1 MHHLY
6 DCRCNLADVLY
17 FDRFRKIKL
26 DILEN
31 SCIIY
36 LYTRENKGNI
46 MKATQHA
53 TNSDLIALMA
63 KLAEEENNAA
73 REYETGEW
81 VSLGDDYCDDFAME
95 DF

>member
-1 MHHLY
+1 
-6 DCRCNLADVLY
+6 
-17 FDRFRKIKL
+17 
-26 DILEN
+26 
-31 SCIIY
+31 
-36 LYTRENKGNI
+36 

-81 VSLGDDYCDDFAME
+81 VSMSEEYCDDFAME

>member
-1 MHHLY
+1 M
-6 DCRCNLADVLY
+6 R
-17 FDRFRKIKL
+17 
-26 DILEN
+26 
-31 SCIIY
+31 
-36 LYTRENKGNI
+36 
-46 MKATQHA
+46 ATQHA

-81 VSLGDDYCDDFAME
+81 VSMNDEIVDDFALE